1 MANLIILQ
9 RYLRQLWLFLNLLV
23 PILNKVLNCILIS
36 LNFWKLFSNLRLYFS
51 DGFQLVFS
59 HIVISMLE
67 KYFSWQLL
75 LFIFF
80 DVNEITKISSLTS
93 LRTMVIFA
101 RDGFSIVNFY
111 QLVTML
117 ILIFF
122 FSLCFLTISLF
133 IWLNQLLEIL
143 QIVLMI
149 QSNFN

>member
-1 MANLIILQ
+1 LANLIILQ

-122 FSLCFLTISLF
+122 FSLRFLTISLF

>member
-122 FSLCFLTISLF
+122 FSLRFLTISLF